1 MTVSPDS
8 LTIGVF
14 DLKAQLSAVLE
25 EVTAGQVYTVTR
37 HGHPI
42 ARITPV
48 SSSSLEERRAAAERM
63 RKARA
68 GRALGMPIKDAITQ
82 GRA

>member
-1 MTVSPDS
+1 MSALPDD

-25 EVTAGQVYTVTR
+25 EVTAGHVYTVTR

-42 ARITPV
+42 ARITPITT
-48 SSSSLEERRAAAERM
+48 STIDERRAAAERM
-63 RKARA
+63 RNARR
-68 GRALGMPIKDAITQ
+68 GRTLGMPAKEAIAQ

>member
-1 MTVSPDS
+1 MSALPDQP
-8 LTIGVF
+8 TIGVF

-25 EVTAGQVYTVTR
+25 EVSAGQVYTVTR

-42 ARITPV
+42 ARITPIA
-48 SSSSLEERRAAAERM
+48 SSSIEVRRAAAERM
-63 RKARA
+63 RNAR
-68 GRALGMPIKDAITQ
+68 RDRKLGMPMKEAIAQ

>member
-1 MTVSPDS
+1 MTALPDHP
-8 LTIGVF
+8 TIGVF
-14 DLKAQLSAVLE
+14 DLKAQLSSVLE

-42 ARITPV
+42 ARITPI
-48 SSSSLEERRAAAERM
+48 SSSSIEERRAAAERM
-63 RKARA
+63 KSARR
-68 GRALGMPIKDAITQ
+68 GRTLGMPMKDAVAQ

>member
-1 MTVSPDS
+1 MSAPPDD

-25 EVTAGQVYTVTR
+25 EVTAGHVYTVTR

-42 ARITPV
+42 ARITPIV
-48 SSSSLEERRAAAERM
+48 TSSIDERRAAAERM
-63 RKARA
+63 RKARI
-68 GRALGMPIKDAITQ
+68 GRSLGIPMKDAIAQ
-82 GRA
+82 GRG

>member
-1 MTVSPDS
+1 MSALPDN

-14 DLKAQLSAVLE
+14 DLKAQLSSVLE
-25 EVTAGQVYTVTR
+25 EVSAGQVYTITR

-42 ARITPV
+42 ARITPIA
-48 SSSSLEERRAAAERM
+48 SSSIEERRAAAERM
-63 RKARA
+63 KSSRR
-68 GRALGMPIKDAITQ
+68 GRNLGMPMKEAIAQ

>member
-1 MTVSPDS
+1 MSTLPDN

-14 DLKAQLSAVLE
+14 DLKAQLSSVLE

-42 ARITPV
+42 ARISPIV
-48 SSSSLEERRAAAERM
+48 FFSIEERRAAAERM
-63 RKARA
+63 KNARR
-68 GRALGMPIKDAITQ
+68 GRNLGMPMKEAIAQ

>member
-1 MTVSPDS
+1 MRALPDN

-14 DLKAQLSAVLE
+14 DLKAQLSSVLE

-42 ARITPV
+42 ARISPIV
-48 SSSSLEERRAAAERM
+48 FFSIEERRAAAERM
-63 RKARA
+63 KNAR
-68 GRALGMPIKDAITQ
+68 RVRNLGMPMKDAIAQ

>member
-1 MTVSPDS
+1 MSTLPDE

-25 EVTAGQVYTVTR
+25 DVTAGQVYTVTR

-42 ARITPV
+42 ARISPV
-48 SSSSLEERRAAAERM
+48 SASTVEERRAAAARM

-68 GRALGMPIKDAITQ
+68 GRTLGMPMKDAISQ